1 MINVSRDKSIHVEL
15 LSNSRHPKM
24 FVTSG
29 DTGDNMRFSVWSI
42 QWMQQ
47 TRARSLARDSGQF
60 SQWLCSRQKSSRG
73 PERASE
79 RPDSW
84 LHRGPGQYAW
94 SIECMI
100 KKHVW
105 RYK

>member
-60 SQWLCSRQKSSRG
+60 SQCCALDRKAAGGLRGLPKGQTAGCTGAQGSMPGASS
-73 PERASE
+73 A
-79 RPDSW
+79 
-84 LHRGPGQYAW
+84 
-94 SIECMI
+94 
-100 KKHVW
+100 
-105 RYK
+105 